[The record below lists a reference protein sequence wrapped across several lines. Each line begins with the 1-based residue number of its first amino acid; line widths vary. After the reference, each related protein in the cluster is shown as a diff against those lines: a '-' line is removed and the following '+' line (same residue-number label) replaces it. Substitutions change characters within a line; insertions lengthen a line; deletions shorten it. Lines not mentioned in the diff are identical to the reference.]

1 MIIVKAFIMM
11 QSFSPKLF
19 VLLLASLL
27 FVSCSP
33 STTENPYK
41 LPDKYFLRFDDTI
54 HDGILPLPVRRLENI
69 THKPIN
75 ECEREDLKQLF
86 MVADWQLHAFYNQGY
101 VLKAKS
107 TGVQILFEAFPEL
120 EKQNIVGEN
129 GHVVFTN
136 SINEKLQNIQTNCDR
151 GSYP

>member
-1 MIIVKAFIMM
+1 MNIQRAFIII

-19 VLLLASLL
+19 VLLLTPLL

-33 STTENPYK
+33 SATKNPYK

-54 HDGILPLPVRRLENI
+54 HDGILPLPVHLLENI

-86 MVADWQLHAFYNQGY
+86 MVADWQLNAFNNQGY
-101 VLKAKS
+101 VLNAKS
-107 TGVQILFEAFPEL
+107 TGVQILFDAFPEL
-120 EKQNIVGEN
+120 AKQNIVGEN
-129 GHVVFTN
+129 GHVVLTN
-136 SINEKLQNIQTNCDR
+136 SINKKLQNIQTNCNR